1 MSFAAAANQKRED
14 DMGTQERPHSKIIS
28 GSTALRR
35 INCYASAR
43 LEARHPDT
51 KSEAASRGTRLHAL
65 LEGLLRENKEPAT
78 GVEVAGD
85 TITELDR
92 EPLDNALWA
101 LDGLAKGDSY
111 EMFAELQ
118 GDVGDWAPGQG
129 GTLDAMLLDGE
140 DLYFVD
146 FKFGWQPVH
155 AKENVQLGFYSLCAR
170 NHPNEK
176 VQSMLSRAKRTHF
189 VIIQPP
195 RMEAEADVWEVPD
208 GWLED
213 LEVSLKA
220 GYEGNLKG
228 DAPPTPGRWC
238 QFCKAR
244 AACPAVHEEL
254 QAIADIDPK
263 AISSVELAALRKKW
277 ELYKSGY
284 ERIYAELQHRLE
296 EGHDV
301 PGLKL
306 VEKRASRR
314 WADVEAATRA
324 VVAALGEKAWKKEL
338 LSPPQVE
345 KKLGKK
351 VFEASPEI
359 LEHVT
364 KESTG
369 YTIADASDRRP
380 AVNVSAEAVRSA
392 VEDLSGLSL
401 HGQDN

>member
-1 MSFAAAANQKRED
+1 ME
-14 DMGTQERPHSKIIS
+14 TQDKTHSKIIS

-35 INCYASAR
+35 INCYASAQ
-43 LEARHPDT
+43 LEAQHPDI
-51 KSEAASRGTRLHAL
+51 KSEAASRGTRLHTL
-65 LEGLLRENKEPAT
+65 LEGLVRENKEPAT
-78 GVEVAGD
+78 GVQVGD
-85 TITELDR
+85 DVITELDR

-101 LDGLAKGDSY
+101 LDGLAKGDAY
-111 EMFAELQ
+111 EMFSELH

-129 GTLDAMLLDGE
+129 GTLDAMILDGE

-155 AKENVQLGFYSLCAR
+155 AKENVQLGFYALCAY

-176 VQSMLSRAKRTHF
+176 VQSMLARAKRTHF
-189 VIIQPP
+189 AIIQPP
-195 RMEAEADVWEVPD
+195 RMEAEADVWDVPE
-208 GWLED
+208 GWLQD
-213 LEVSLKA
+213 LEVSLRA

-238 QFCKAR
+238 TFCKAR
-244 AACPAVHEEL
+244 SACPAIHEEL
-254 QAIADIDPK
+254 QALPEIDPK

-277 ELYKSGY
+277 EMYKSGY
-284 ERIYAELQHRLE
+284 ERIHAEIQHRLE
-296 EGHDV
+296 EGHEV

-314 WADVEAATRA
+314 WSDTDAATRA
-324 VVAALGEKAWKKEL
+324 VVAALGERAWKKEL

-345 KKLGKK
+345 KVLGKK

-369 YTIADASDRRP
+369 YTIADASDSRP

-392 VEDLSGLSL
+392 AEELFGLSPQ
-401 HGQDN
+401 GKNS